1 MNDELKRSIRGL
13 DEELVRNNRRNLEL
27 FERLSGLQTEL
38 GLLHGDRP
46 ICPFLRPFFLSREL
60 YSDISRAARVLS
72 GAFAEVA
79 LAALEEPKIAKML
92 RVTEKEMAWAR
103 LDPGYRGVTVNSRLD
118 TYLHGNDFKFLEYNA
133 ENPAGIGDQQSL
145 KTLFNE
151 IPEVKKFLAANKH
164 YFPEPHQTLL
174 VSLVSAYREYRGREE
189 KPQIAIVDWDGVST
203 SAEFEILARY
213 FEANGHRTL
222 ICDPEG
228 LEYDGEAL
236 YYSDFRIDIFFKR
249 VIIHEFLERYD
260 ESHPLYKAC
269 RDGKVCMANA
279 FRSKLAHKKA
289 GFAVVTDER
298 FAHLFTPEQLAMAK
312 KHLPWTRRVADERTT
327 YAGDKVELLEFL
339 RRERDRFVL
348 KPSDDYGGQGVRLGW
363 ESSEGDWDAALEEAL
378 ENDYVVQEK
387 APVDKIRIASF
398 ADGEAFRQELLVDF
412 DPYLFRGNVEGGMV
426 RLSAD
431 SIVNIT
437 QGGGETGLVVLG

>member
-1 MNDELKRSIRGL
+1 MNDELKRAIREL
-13 DEELVRNNRRNLEL
+13 DEELVRKNLHNKEL
-27 FERLSGLQTEL
+27 FTRLTELQTSL
-38 GLLHGDRP
+38 GLLHDDRP
-46 ICPFLRPFFLSREL
+46 ICPFLRPFFLSREQ
-60 YSDISRAARVLS
+60 YSDISRAAQILS
-72 GAFAEVA
+72 GAFARVA
-79 LAALEEPKIAKML
+79 LAALEDPTIAKML
-92 RVTEKEMAWAR
+92 GVSEKEMLWAR
-103 LDPGYRGVTVNSRLD
+103 LEPGYHGVTVNSRLD
-118 TYLHGNDFKFLEYNA
+118 TYLHGNDFNFLEYNA

-145 KTLFNE
+145 KTLFAE
-151 IPEVKKFLAANKH
+151 VPEVKNFLAANEH

-174 VSLVSAYREYRGREE
+174 VSLVSAYREYGGREE

-203 SAEFEILARY
+203 AAEFEILARY
-213 FEANGHRTL
+213 FEECGHRTL

-236 YYSDFRIDIFFKR
+236 YFGDFRIDIFFKR

-289 GFAVVTDER
+289 GFAIVTDER
-298 FAHLFTPEQLAMAK
+298 FAHLFTPEQLAMAE

-327 YAGDKVELLEFL
+327 YSGDDVALLEFL

-348 KPSDDYGGQGVRLGW
+348 KPSDDYGGQGVKLGW
-363 ESSEGDWDAALEEAL
+363 ESSESEWDAALEEAL
-378 ENDYVVQEK
+378 DNDYVVQEK

-398 ADGEAFRQELLVDF
+398 AEGEAFHSELLVDF
-412 DPYLFRGNVEGGMV
+412 DPFLFRGNVEGGMV

>member
-13 DEELVRNNRRNLEL
+13 DEELVRNHRNDREL
-27 FERLSGLQTEL
+27 FGRLSELQKEL

-60 YSDISRAARVLS
+60 YSEISRAARALS
-72 GAFAEVA
+72 GAFAQVA
-79 LAALEEPKIAKML
+79 LAALEEPAIAKLL
-92 RVTEKEMAWAR
+92 RISEKEMTWAR
-103 LDPGYRGVTVNSRLD
+103 LDPGYSGVTVNSRLD

-145 KTLFNE
+145 KTLFGE
-151 IPEVKKFLAANKH
+151 IPEVRNFLAANKY

-174 VSLVSAYREYRGREE
+174 GSLVSAYREFGGREE
-189 KPQIAIVDWDGVST
+189 RPQIAIVDWDGVST
-203 SAEFEILARY
+203 AAEFEILARY
-213 FEANGHRTL
+213 FEEHGHRTL

-236 YYSDFRIDIFFKR
+236 YYGDFRIDIFFKR

-289 GFAVVTDER
+289 GFAIVTDER
-298 FAHLFTPEQLAMAK
+298 FAHLFTPEQLAMAE

-327 YAGDKVELLEFL
+327 YFGADVE
-339 RRERDRFVL
+339 
-348 KPSDDYGGQGVRLGW
+348 
-363 ESSEGDWDAALEEAL
+363 
-378 ENDYVVQEK
+378 
-387 APVDKIRIASF
+387 
-398 ADGEAFRQELLVDF
+398 
-412 DPYLFRGNVEGGMV
+412 
-426 RLSAD
+426 
-431 SIVNIT
+431 
-437 QGGGETGLVVLG
+437 